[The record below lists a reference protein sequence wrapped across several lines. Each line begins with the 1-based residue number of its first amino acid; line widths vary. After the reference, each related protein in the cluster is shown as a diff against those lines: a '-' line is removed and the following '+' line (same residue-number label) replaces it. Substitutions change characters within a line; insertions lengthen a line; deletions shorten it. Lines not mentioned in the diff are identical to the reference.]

1 MYVKLHYFQI
11 YQVTQNGSMWTWTS
25 TIPEFFCSQQSLE
38 GFKEIVQLFSREK
51 LWKTGK
57 VEVVQKTRDLVKETI
72 ENVDEVF
79 EEVKK
84 IEEDTKAINEE
95 GKEIAADST

>member
-1 MYVKLHYFQI
+1 
-11 YQVTQNGSMWTWTS
+11 MWTWWTS
-25 TIPEFFCSQQSLE
+25 TVPEFTWSQQSLE

-51 LWKTGK
+51 LRKTGK
-57 VEVVQKTRDLVKETI
+57 AEVVQETRDLVKETI